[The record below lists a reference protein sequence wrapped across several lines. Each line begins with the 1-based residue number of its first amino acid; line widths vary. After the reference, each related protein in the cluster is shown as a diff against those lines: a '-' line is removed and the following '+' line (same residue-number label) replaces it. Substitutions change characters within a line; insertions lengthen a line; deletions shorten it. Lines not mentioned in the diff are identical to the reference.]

1 MSSYDSRFEHELKKR
16 IAAEMER
23 LRGELGLGI
32 AVTDYA
38 KYQNY
43 IGRIASLR
51 RVTDEFCPDIQ
62 TIIDKG

>member
-16 IAAEMER
+16 IEQELER
-23 LRGELGLGI
+23 LRGELEVGI

-43 IGRIASLR
+43 LGRIHSLK
-51 RVTDEFCPDIQ
+51 RVVDEFCDDVQ
-62 TIIDKG
+62 KIIDKG